1 MSKSDNNLIATIA
14 KTYLA
19 IDLVWAIIFATFGS
33 VLASQGLSLSGSGAV
48 AATTGGIG
56 VWIFGFFAA
65 FFEGAIFLAVFSF
78 FGALLTV
85 GTVELTK
92 NDPKARQ
99 FLNRYALVCLGL
111 DLLWAA
117 LVGTFFSSV
126 LAHFGIYAGAA
137 ASATTLGA
145 VLLWII
151 GFIVA
156 FFQGAVCLTVGS
168 LFLGAGVILYSILTT
183 GPKKK

>member
-1 MSKSDNNLIATIA
+1 MSKSDNDLIATIL

-33 VLASQGLSLSGSGAV
+33 LLASQGLSLSGSGVV

-56 VWIFGFFAA
+56 VWIA
-65 FFEGAIFLAVFSF
+65 FFFVAFIEGAIFLAVFSF
-78 FGALLTV
+78 FGTLLTV
-85 GTVELTK
+85 GALELTK
-92 NDPKARQ
+92 KDPKARQ

-117 LVGTFFSSV
+117 LVGTFASSI
-126 LAHFGIYAGAA
+126 LAHFGIYIGAA
-137 ASATTLGA
+137 ANATTLGA

-151 GFIVA
+151 GFIAA
-156 FFQGAVCLTVGS
+156 FFQGAVFITVGS
-168 LFLGAGVILYSILTT
+168 LLLGAAIILYSILTT
-183 GPKKK
+183 SPKKK